1 MAFLLLHTRE
11 CRLYHRRRTGSAYA
25 TNSSTNIPASFSSGY
40 LLRGPIFPTTDSIC
54 LAECQGFNSPE
65 LPGGIMSTLEAILLG
80 AMLAYTPA
88 IIVLAASLW
97 NIPEL
102 EKGQEA

>member
-1 MAFLLLHTRE
+1 
-11 CRLYHRRRTGSAYA
+11 
-25 TNSSTNIPASFSSGY
+25 
-40 LLRGPIFPTTDSIC
+40 
-54 LAECQGFNSPE
+54 
-65 LPGGIMSTLEAILLG
+65 MSTLEATFG

-102 EKGQEA
+102 EDGQEA